1 MEVNQYLEMFIEESK
16 DHLQACS
23 EHLLELEKN
32 PDDLAIVGEIFRS
45 AHTLKGMSATMGF
58 EDLAD
63 LTHKMENV
71 LDAIRNEKIHVSP
84 EILDVV
90 FESVDH
96 LEEMVMDIANGGDGK
111 RDVSSTVA
119 QLKRIELGEY
129 AIPEVVATT
138 ETPVAAVAS
147 MLEYDGFE
155 QTVISQSAEQGFNAF
170 EISVKLR
177 EDCLLKAARVFMVFE
192 ILEKYGD
199 VIKSNPSVEKLED
212 EQFDQ
217 QFYVAFVTKESAEDM
232 QKKIMKVSEVEEV
245 IVATIGKPATAV
257 ASVLEYDGFEQTVIS
272 QSAEQGFN
280 AFEISVKL
288 REDCLLK
295 AARVFM
301 VFEILE
307 KDGDVIK
314 SNPSVDKLEDEQFD
328 QQFYVAFVTKESAE
342 DMQKKIMKVSEVE
355 EVIVATIEH
364 KQYSEKEQ
372 AIQEVAATATA
383 TVEVEAQP
391 ATAPETNT
399 AAPKTAKA
407 VAPAKTD
414 KSHAPVGNKTIR
426 VNIERLD
433 ILMNLFEELVID
445 RGRLQSISTEVNHGE
460 LNETVERM
468 SRVMGDLQTIILTM
482 RMVPVETVFNR
493 FPKMIRQ
500 LSRDLNKKINLEIIG
515 AETELDRTVIDEIG
529 DPLVHLIRNSV
540 DHGIENPTARR
551 AKGKPEE
558 GTVVL
563 RAYHS
568 GNYVF
573 IEIEDDG
580 AGINREKVLAKAI
593 SKGIVTQEQSYS
605 MSDKQIN
612 ELILASGFSTADVIS
627 DVSGRGVGLDV
638 VKTTIESLGG
648 NISIESTQD
657 VGSVFSIQLPLTL
670 SIISVMLVE
679 IEKEIYAIPLSSII
693 ETSIIRSSEIMNAH
707 NQKVID
713 FRGKVVPLVF
723 LEEIFE
729 VPCKEPQD
737 DEFHSVVIVRKGEKL
752 AGLVVDSFIGQ
763 QEIVLKS
770 LGNYLTN
777 IFAIS
782 GATILG
788 NGKVALIVDCNALIK

>member
-1 MEVNQYLEMFIEESK
+1 MELNQYLEMFIEESK
-16 DHLQACS
+16 EHLQACS

-32 PDDLAIVGEIFRS
+32 PEDLTIVGEIFRS
-45 AHTLKGMSATMGF
+45 AHTLKGMAATMGF

-63 LTHKMENV
+63 LTHKMENI
-71 LDAIRNEKIHVSP
+71 LDAIRNSKIKVNA

-96 LEEMVMDIANGGDGK
+96 LEEMVFDIADGGDGK
-111 RDVSSTVA
+111 RNVQATVEK
-119 QLKRIELGEY
+119 LKRIEAGEP
-129 AIPEVVATT
+129 ATTDTEETMAEQEVAAAVVAT
-138 ETPVAAVAS
+138 E
-147 MLEYDGFE
+147 LEQPAQRLELKLSYDDFE
-155 QTVISQSAEQGFNAF
+155 KTVILQSSEQDFNAF
-170 EISVKLR
+170 EITVFLR

-192 ILEKYGD
+192 ILEKNGD
-199 VIKSNPSVEKLED
+199 VIKSSPTVDKLEE
-212 EQFDQ
+212 EQFDSE
-217 QFYVAFVTKESAEDM
+217 FHVAFISKESAEDL
-232 QKKIMKVSEVEEV
+232 QKMLMKVSEVDRV
-245 IVATIGKPATAV
+245 VVNK
-257 ASVLEYDGFEQTVIS
+257 IS
-272 QSAEQGFN
+272 
-280 AFEISVKL
+280 
-288 REDCLLK
+288 R
-295 AARVFM
+295 
-301 VFEILE
+301 
-307 KDGDVIK
+307 DV
-314 SNPSVDKLEDEQFD
+314 
-328 QQFYVAFVTKESAE
+328 FVTKTTAI
-342 DMQKKIMKVSEVE
+342 DVPVE
-355 EVIVATIEH
+355 EV
-364 KQYSEKEQ
+364 QS
-372 AIQEVAATATA
+372 
-383 TVEVEAQP
+383 QP
-391 ATAPETNT
+391 AVQETVTAVSEEQ
-399 AAPKTAKA
+399 PKTAATKNNN
-407 VAPAKTD
+407 
-414 KSHAPVGNKTIR
+414 KSGHASSKTIR

-433 ILMNLFEELVID
+433 ILMNLFEELAID
-445 RGRLQSISTEVNHGE
+445 RGRLLTIAGDVNHGE

-468 SRVMGDLQTIILTM
+468 SRTMGDLQNIVLTM
-482 RMVPVETVFNR
+482 RMVPVDTVFNR
-493 FPKMIRQ
+493 FPKMVRQ
-500 LSRDLNKKINLEIIG
+500 LSRDLNKKIELNIVG

-540 DHGIENPTARR
+540 DHGIESPEVRR

-558 GTVVL
+558 GTVEL

-580 AGINREKVLAKAI
+580 AGINREKVLAKAL
-593 SKGIVTQEQSYS
+593 SKGIVTHEQSLT
-605 MSDKQIN
+605 MTDKQIN
-612 ELILASGFSTADVIS
+612 ELIMASGFSTADVIS

-648 NISIESTQD
+648 NISIESTQN

-679 IEKEIYAIPLSSII
+679 IENEIYAIPLSSII
-693 ETSIIRSSEIMNAH
+693 ETSIIRQSDILNAH

-729 VPCKEPQD
+729 VPRAEQKD
-737 DEFHSVVIVRKGEKL
+737 DGFHSVVIVRKGDKL

-788 NGKVALIVDCNALIK
+788 NGKVALIVDCNALMK

>member
-16 DHLQACS
+16 EHLQACS

-32 PDDLAIVGEIFRS
+32 PEDLTIVGEIFRS

-71 LDAIRNEKIHVSP
+71 LDAIRNEKIKVTA

-90 FESVDH
+90 FESVEH
-96 LEEMVMDIANGGDGK
+96 LEEMVYDIADGGDGK
-111 RDVSSTVA
+111 RDVQSTVEL
-119 QLKRIELGEY
+119 LKRIESGE
-129 AIPEVVATT
+129 AAPVKIA
-138 ETPVAAVAS
+138 PVAQDATSSIPVE
-147 MLEYDGFE
+147 LQLTYDDFE
-155 QTVISQSAEQGFNAF
+155 KTVLLQSSEQDFYAY
-170 EISVKLR
+170 EISVSLR
-177 EDCLLKAARVFMVFE
+177 EDCLLKAARVYMVFE
-192 ILEKYGD
+192 ILEKNGEI
-199 VIKSNPSVEKLED
+199 IKSSPTVEKLEE
-212 EQFDQ
+212 EQFDNE
-217 QFYVAFVTKESAEDM
+217 FYVAYISKESATDL
-232 QKKIMKVSEVEEV
+232 QKMLMKVSEVDKVEV
-245 IVATIGKPATAV
+245 KEINHDVFTPVKSEQQPQTEVVAQASVTTEANNAKDTKAPATTN
-257 ASVLEYDGFEQTVIS
+257 GNNKT
-272 QSAEQGFN
+272 
-280 AFEISVKL
+280 
-288 REDCLLK
+288 
-295 AARVFM
+295 
-301 VFEILE
+301 
-307 KDGDVIK
+307 
-314 SNPSVDKLEDEQFD
+314 
-328 QQFYVAFVTKESAE
+328 
-342 DMQKKIMKVSEVE
+342 
-355 EVIVATIEH
+355 
-364 KQYSEKEQ
+364 
-372 AIQEVAATATA
+372 TAHT
-383 TVEVEAQP
+383 
-391 ATAPETNT
+391 
-399 AAPKTAKA
+399 
-407 VAPAKTD
+407 
-414 KSHAPVGNKTIR
+414 SSKTIR
-426 VNIERLD
+426 VNIDRLD
-433 ILMNLFEELVID
+433 ILMNLFEELAID
-445 RGRLQSISTEVNHGE
+445 RGRLLSIASEVNHGE

-468 SRVMGDLQTIILTM
+468 SRTMGDLQNIVLTM

-493 FPKMIRQ
+493 FPKMVRQ
-500 LSRDLNKKINLEIIG
+500 LSRDLNKKITLNVVG

-540 DHGIENPTARR
+540 DHGIESPEVRR

-558 GTVVL
+558 GTVEL

-580 AGINREKVLAKAI
+580 AGINRDKVLAKAI
-593 SKGIVTQEQSYS
+593 KKGIVSQEQSLT
-605 MSDKQIN
+605 MTDKQIN

-627 DVSGRGVGLDV
+627 DISGRGVGLDV

-648 NISIESTQD
+648 NISIESTQG

-693 ETSIIRSSEIMNAH
+693 ETSIIRNSDILNAH

-729 VPCKEPQD
+729 VPRQESKED
-737 DEFHSVVIVRKGEKL
+737 DFHSVVIVRKGDKL

-770 LGNYLTN
+770 LGNYLAN

-788 NGKVALIVDCNALIK
+788 NGKVALIVDCNALMK

>member
-138 ETPVAAVAS
+138 ETPVTTVAS
-147 MLEYDGFE
+147 VLEYDSFE
-155 QTVISQSAEQGFNAF
+155 QTVITQSTEQGFNAF

-192 ILEKYGD
+192 ILEKDGD
-199 VIKSNPSVEKLED
+199 VIKSSPSVEKLED

-217 QFYVAFVTKESAEDM
+217 QFSVAFVTKESAENM

-245 IVATIGKPATAV
+245 IVATIETSVTAV
-257 ASVLEYDGFEQTVIS
+257 ASVLEYDGFEQTVIA

-314 SNPSVDKLEDEQFD
+314 SSPSVDKLEDEQFD

-355 EVIVATIEH
+355 EVIVATIEQ
-364 KQYSEKEQ
+364 KQYGEKEQ
-372 AIQEVAATATA
+372 AIQEVAATAT
-383 TVEVEAQP
+383 VEAEAKP
-391 ATAPETNT
+391 ATAPEKNS
-399 AAPKTAKA
+399 AAPAPEKAAVPAKA
-407 VAPAKTD
+407 D

-445 RGRLQSISTEVNHGE
+445 RGRLQSIATEVNHGE

-540 DHGIENPTARR
+540 DHGIENPTARL

-593 SKGIVTQEQSYS
+593 SKGIVTQEQSYA

-729 VPCKEPQD
+729 VPRKELQE

>member
-16 DHLQACS
+16 EHLQACS

-32 PDDLAIVGEIFRS
+32 PEDLTIVGEIFRS
-45 AHTLKGMSATMGF
+45 AHTLKGMSATMGY

-71 LDAIRNEKIHVSP
+71 LDAIRNEKIKVTA

-96 LEEMVMDIANGGDGK
+96 LEEMVYNIADGGNGK
-111 RDVSSTVA
+111 RDVQSTVEK
-119 QLKRIELGEY
+119 LKRIEAGEV
-129 AIPEVVATT
+129 AVVATSAT
-138 ETPVAAVAS
+138 TTSGKVQALAVTPGDLKLS
-147 MLEYDGFE
+147 YDDFE
-155 QTVISQSAEQGFNAF
+155 KTVLLQSSEQDYNAF
-170 EISVKLR
+170 EISISLR
-177 EDCLLKAARVFMVFE
+177 EDCLLKAARVYMVFE
-192 ILEKYGD
+192 ILEKNGD
-199 VIKSNPSVEKLED
+199 VIKSFPTVEKLEE
-212 EQFDQ
+212 EQFDSD
-217 QFYVAFVTKESAEDM
+217 FYVAYISKETAEDL
-232 QKKIMKVSEVEEV
+232 QKMLMKVSEVDSVIISEINKDVFTPSTSAQVNLSSEE
-245 IVATIGKPATAV
+245 IA
-257 ASVLEYDGFEQTVIS
+257 
-272 QSAEQGFN
+272 
-280 AFEISVKL
+280 
-288 REDCLLK
+288 
-295 AARVFM
+295 
-301 VFEILE
+301 
-307 KDGDVIK
+307 
-314 SNPSVDKLEDEQFD
+314 
-328 QQFYVAFVTKESAE
+328 
-342 DMQKKIMKVSEVE
+342 
-355 EVIVATIEH
+355 
-364 KQYSEKEQ
+364 
-372 AIQEVAATATA
+372 A
-383 TVEVEAQP
+383 TVEVVEVTPTTTQ
-391 ATAPETNT
+391 APQKAASNGNT
-399 AAPKTAKA
+399 
-407 VAPAKTD
+407 
-414 KSHAPVGNKTIR
+414 KSNGHTSSKTIR
-426 VNIERLD
+426 VNIDRLD
-433 ILMNLFEELVID
+433 ILMNLFEELAID
-445 RGRLQSISTEVNHGE
+445 RGRLLSIAGDVNHGE

-468 SRVMGDLQTIILTM
+468 SRTMGDLQNIVLTM

-493 FPKMIRQ
+493 FPKMVRQ
-500 LSRDLNKKINLEIIG
+500 ISRDLNKKITLDIIG

-540 DHGIENPTARR
+540 DHGIESPEVRR

-558 GTVVL
+558 GTVQL

-580 AGINREKVLAKAI
+580 AGINRDRVLAKAI
-593 SKGIVTQEQSYS
+593 SKGIVTQEQSLT
-605 MSDKQIN
+605 MTEKQIN
-612 ELILASGFSTADVIS
+612 ELILASGFSTAEVIS
-627 DVSGRGVGLDV
+627 DISGRGVGLDV

-648 NISIESTQD
+648 SISIDSTQD

-693 ETSIIRSSEIMNAH
+693 ETSIIRDSDILNAH

-729 VPCKEPQD
+729 VPREESTND
-737 DEFHSVVIVRKGEKL
+737 GFHSVVIVRKGDKL

-788 NGKVALIVDCNALIK
+788 NGKVALIVDCNALMK

>member
-138 ETPVAAVAS
+138 ETPVTAVTS
-147 MLEYDGFE
+147 VLEYDSFE
-155 QTVISQSAEQGFNAF
+155 QTVISQSTEQGFNAF
-170 EISVKLR
+170 EISVR
-177 EDCLLKAARVFMVFE
+177 
-192 ILEKYGD
+192 
-199 VIKSNPSVEKLED
+199 
-212 EQFDQ
+212 
-217 QFYVAFVTKESAEDM
+217 
-232 QKKIMKVSEVEEV
+232 
-245 IVATIGKPATAV
+245 
-257 ASVLEYDGFEQTVIS
+257 
-272 QSAEQGFN
+272 
-280 AFEISVKL
+280 L

-314 SNPSVDKLEDEQFD
+314 SNPSVEKLEDEQFD
-328 QQFYVAFVTKESAE
+328 QQFSVALVTKESAE

-355 EVIVATIEH
+355 EVIVATIEQ
-364 KQYSEKEQ
+364 KQHSEKEP
-372 AIQEVAATATA
+372 AIQEVAATA

-391 ATAPETNT
+391 ATTPEKNN
-399 AAPKTAKA
+399 AAPTPAKA
-407 VAPAKTD
+407 PAPAKTD

-445 RGRLQSISTEVNHGE
+445 RGRLQSIATEVNHGE

-657 VGSVFSIQLPLTL
+657 VGSIFSIQLPLTL

-729 VPCKEPQD
+729 VPRKEPQD

>member
-1 MEVNQYLEMFIEESK
+1 MEVNQYLEMFIDESK
-16 DHLQACS
+16 EHLQACS

-32 PDDLAIVGEIFRS
+32 PEDLAIVGEIFRS

-71 LDAIRNEKIHVSP
+71 LDAIRNEKIKVTP

-96 LEEMVMDIANGGDGK
+96 LEEMVQDIANGGDGK
-111 RDVSSTVA
+111 RDVQSTVEL
-119 QLKRIELGEY
+119 LKRIESGETPSEV
-129 AIPEVVATT
+129 AATSVVAPVSDEQAASTSTT
-138 ETPVAAVAS
+138 ELVLT
-147 MLEYDGFE
+147 YDDFEKTVLHQSFE
-155 QTVISQSAEQGFNAF
+155 QGYKAY
-170 EISVKLR
+170 EISVALR

-192 ILEKYGD
+192 ILEKNGD
-199 VIKSNPSVEKLED
+199 VIKSSPTVDKLEE
-212 EQFDQ
+212 EQFDS
-217 QFYVAFVTKESAEDM
+217 QFYVAYISKETAEDL
-232 QKKIMKVSEVEEV
+232 QKKLLKVSEVEKVEV
-245 IVATIGKPATAV
+245 SEIATAV
-257 ASVLEYDGFEQTVIS
+257 FQGVNGQEQATTPGQVASVQE
-272 QSAEQGFN
+272 AEPQ
-280 AFEISVKL
+280 VK
-288 REDCLLK
+288 
-295 AARVFM
+295 A
-301 VFEILE
+301 
-307 KDGDVIK
+307 
-314 SNPSVDKLEDEQFD
+314 
-328 QQFYVAFVTKESAE
+328 
-342 DMQKKIMKVSEVE
+342 
-355 EVIVATIEH
+355 
-364 KQYSEKEQ
+364 
-372 AIQEVAATATA
+372 
-383 TVEVEAQP
+383 
-391 ATAPETNT
+391 
-399 AAPKTAKA
+399 
-407 VAPAKTD
+407 TD
-414 KSHAPVGNKTIR
+414 KKSATTNKTNVPTASKTIR

-433 ILMNLFEELVID
+433 VLMNLFEELVID
-445 RGRLQSISTEVNHGE
+445 RGRLLSIAAEVNHSE
-460 LNETVERM
+460 LSETVERM
-468 SRVMGDLQTIILTM
+468 SRTMGDLQNIILTM

-493 FPKMIRQ
+493 FPKMVRQ

-529 DPLVHLIRNSV
+529 DPLVHLIRNSL
-540 DHGIENPTARR
+540 DHGIENPEIRR
-551 AKGKPEE
+551 QKGKPEE
-558 GTVVL
+558 GTVQL

-580 AGINREKVLAKAI
+580 AGINRDKVLAKAI
-593 SKGIVTQEQSYS
+593 QKGVVSLEAANSLS
-605 MSDKQIN
+605 EKQIN

-648 NISIESTQD
+648 NISIESTQN

-693 ETSIIRSSEIMNAH
+693 ETSIIRNSDILNAH

-723 LEEIFE
+723 LEEVFE
-729 VPCKEPQD
+729 VPRKELKD

-788 NGKVALIVDCNALIK
+788 NGKVALIVDCNALM